1 MSQGTDTKMTS
12 IVREGVTA
20 PSGLATAGLVALAVA
35 LPYLPGTGQFD
46 VFITAQIL
54 SFAIAAVAFN
64 VLLGYTGLLSFGHAA
79 FFGGSAYTIG
89 LVLRYTAINELFVL
103 LAVGIVAAFVLA
115 VVIGYISVRHTEVY
129 YALLILALSF
139 LLYVVTVKL
148 YTYTGGTD
156 GVPIPSPTIG
166 GVDYVAMWGYNGYLQ
181 GILYYVILAA
191 FLISIVLMWVF
202 MNSPFG
208 LTLKTI
214 RDSPERARS
223 IGIPVVR
230 YRWYATIVSGVFT
243 GVGGAMYAFLNGH
256 VTPDTVLHWSRSG
269 ELAFM
274 AVLGGVGS
282 FFGPIAG
289 AGAFILLRSE
299 AQQLTEYWHFVMGLV
314 LFLVVVFE
322 PEGVA
327 GIVKRIFGKANKL
340 IGGERTWQS
349 LRRSD

>member
-1 MSQGTDTKMTS
+1 MSQDTDTGKRTVIQDS
-12 IVREGVTA
+12 LTT
-20 PSGLATAGLVALAVA
+20 PSGLAAAGLVVLGLG
-35 LPYLPGTGQFD
+35 LPYLPGTGQFE
-46 VFITAQIL
+46 VFLTAQIL
-54 SFAIAAVAFN
+54 AFAIAAVAFN

-79 FFGGSAYTIG
+79 FFGGSAYAVG
-89 LVLRYTAINELFVL
+89 LVLRYTEIRELFVL
-103 LAVGIVAAFVLA
+103 LPIGILAAAVLA
-115 VVIGYISVRHTEVY
+115 VIIGYISVRHTEVY
-129 YALLILALSF
+129 YALLMLALSF
-139 LLYVVTVKL
+139 LLYVITVKL
-148 YTYTGGTD
+148 YTFTGGTD
-156 GVPIPSPTIG
+156 GVPIPSPTVA
-166 GVDYVAMWGYNGYLQ
+166 GVDYVAAWGYSGFLQ
-181 GILYYVILAA
+181 GVLYYAIVLA
-191 FLISIVLMWVF
+191 FLVSIALMWVF

-214 RDSPERARS
+214 RDSPDRARA

-243 GVGGAMYAFLNGH
+243 GVGGVMYALLNGH
-256 VTPDTVLHWSRSG
+256 VTPGTVLHWSRSG

-322 PEGVA
+322 PAGVA
-327 GIVKRIFGKANKL
+327 GLVKRGYGRANEL
-340 IGGERTWQS
+340 IDERRGE
-349 LRRSD
+349 

>member
-1 MSQGTDTKMTS
+1 MSQDTDTTFTTS
-12 IVREGVTA
+12 LRQGVTT
-20 PSGLATAGLVALAVA
+20 PTGLATAVIVVVAVA
-35 LPYLPGTGQFD
+35 FPYLPSTGQFE
-46 VFITAQIL
+46 VFLTAQIL

-79 FFGGSAYTIG
+79 FFGGAAYAVG
-89 LVLRYTAINELFVL
+89 LVLKYTAIRELFVL
-103 LAVGIVAAFVLA
+103 LPIGILAAALLA
-115 VVIGYISVRHTEVY
+115 VIIGYISVRHTEVY
-129 YALLILALSF
+129 YALLMLALSF
-139 LLYVVTVKL
+139 LLYVAMLKL

-156 GVPIPSPTIG
+156 GVPIPSPTVA
-166 GVDYVAMWGYNGYLQ
+166 GVDYVAVWGYAGFLQ
-181 GILYYVILAA
+181 GILYYVILGS
-191 FLISIVLMWVF
+191 FLVSILLMWVF

-214 RDSPERARS
+214 RDSPERARA

-256 VTPDTVLHWSRSG
+256 ITPDTVLHWSRSG

-314 LFLVVVFE
+314 LFLVIVFE

-327 GIVKRIFGKANKL
+327 GIAKRIYGKGAEL
-340 IGGERTWQS
+340 VGQQRGDQ
-349 LRRSD
+349 